1 MKNIFAILLVILI
14 THESNAQFD
23 SLKLNQYFIQ
33 LDKHSKAMASVC
45 LEHNGEIIYDNAIG
59 YSDIEN
65 KMKANVYTLYR
76 IGSISKMF
84 TAVMILQ
91 MIEEKKLSF
100 DTKLNKFFPTIKNAD
115 KINIEYLLNH
125 RSGIENFTNLNQYSL
140 YSSSTHSEEDM
151 IKIFETL
158 GSDFEPGTKFNYS
171 NTNYVLLA
179 YIIEKISN
187 QSYSEQLLNRICS
200 KAKLTDTKV
209 GLVID
214 TKDNEAES
222 YEYNFGKWEL
232 AKETD
237 LSVAIGAGNIVSTSK
252 DLCNFIYSL
261 FNAKLISKE
270 MLAKMK
276 TLQDG
281 YGYGILQFPYYDKSF
296 YGHTGGIDGFQ
307 SILGY
312 NEKDE
317 LAICILGNGF
327 NYSLNDIAINLL
339 NAYYEKPI
347 SIPTF
352 NENANN
358 SNTESTD
365 NTILGKYKNDKLGM
379 EIIIF
384 EEENTL
390 KAQASGQSSFT
401 LTKISEEEYHYE
413 EAGIKIIFIKENQKI
428 KGFRLLQ
435 GGMGLIFE
443 KK

>member
-1 MKNIFAILLVILI
+1 
-14 THESNAQFD
+14 
-23 SLKLNQYFIQ
+23 
-33 LDKHSKAMASVC
+33 
-45 LEHNGEIIYDNAIG
+45 
-59 YSDIEN
+59 
-65 KMKANVYTLYR
+65 
-76 IGSISKMF
+76 MF

-296 YGHTGGIDGFQ
+296 YGHTGVIDGFQ